1 MTESQVPKSELV
13 VEQNRRTNYFIRV
26 VTVITAV
33 LVTGLV
39 VASLVL
45 QIRATTILLHATS
58 TGAQRRTAR
67 TIISLSVE
75 NDCRNR
81 RIVAGMPAPDGT
93 RPCVDQTPVEVY
105 PGGAAS

>member
-1 MTESQVPKSELV
+1 MTESQVPTSELV

-26 VTVITAV
+26 VTVITAI
-33 LVTGLV
+33 LITGLV

-45 QIRATTILLHATS
+45 QIRATNILLHATS
-58 TGAQRRTAR
+58 AGAQKRTAK
-67 TIISLSVE
+67 IITSLSVE

-81 RIVAGMPAPDGT
+81 RIVAGMPAPDGKS
-93 RPCVDQTPVEVY
+93 PCVDQTPVEVY